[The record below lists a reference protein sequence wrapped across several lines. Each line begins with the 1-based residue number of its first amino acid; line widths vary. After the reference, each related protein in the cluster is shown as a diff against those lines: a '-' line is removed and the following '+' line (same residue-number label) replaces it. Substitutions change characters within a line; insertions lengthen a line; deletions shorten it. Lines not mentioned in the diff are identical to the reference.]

1 MKTKLLLLAVGCS
14 PWLTLPAGWAQ
25 TPALPNGEGSSARTL
40 VTLSDTNLVM
50 SGRTNLTLSNG
61 TNAAPR
67 NAVQMLPA
75 EQLLLSPGL
84 KAKLKLTDAQ
94 QAELAPFEL
103 EFAKTSQEFQTA
115 NQPRIDAAMEAH
127 QQARVAKNEA
137 QIQAANA
144 QMQNV
149 WAGLKPYRG
158 ADLNRIKL
166 LLTPAQLKILDDP
179 NNQ

>member
-1 MKTKLLLLAVGCS
+1 MKFRLLLLAVGSSLLLTS
-14 PWLTLPAGWAQ
+14 PALWAQ
-25 TPALPNGEGSSARTL
+25 SPTTANRDESPGL
-40 VTLSDTNLVM
+40 NLVA
-50 SGRTNLTLSNG
+50 SGSNNLAVAGRTNLNLANA
-61 TNAAPR
+61 TNAAR
-67 NAVQMLPA
+67 SHATAFPA

-103 EFAKTSQEFQTA
+103 EFAQTSREFQTA

-127 QQARVAKNEA
+127 QQARAAKNEA

-166 LLTPAQLKILDDP
+166 LLSPAQLKIG
-179 NNQ
+179 